1 MDIKGFSSAISQIAT
16 EKEIPQ
22 EKVVEIIEQAIAT
35 AYKKEYREK
44 GEVIKAKLDIKSGE
58 AKFWLVKM
66 VVDESTAIFAD
77 ENEETEEDEE
87 TVEGKV
93 RYNPKRHITL
103 EDAKKIKKGIKVE
116 EEIETELETKQEFGR
131 IAAQTAKQVI
141 LQKIKETERELV
153 FNEYKDRED
162 EVISGIVQRMEGKNV
177 LLDIGKVLGI
187 MHKEEQIPGEIYR
200 PGQRHKAYVLSV
212 EDSPKGP
219 SVVLSRAF
227 PKFVSKLFELEVPE
241 VAAETVE
248 IKSIA
253 REAGSRTKVA
263 VYSEEEGV
271 DPVGTAVGQRGSR
284 VGAII
289 SELGG
294 EKIDII
300 EYLEKPEDFIKNA
313 LSPAKISEVEI
324 KETRAIV
331 TVPEDQLSLAIGKE
345 GQNVRLAAKL
355 TGWRIDI
362 KAIGKDEI
370 EETAEANDADGENEK
385 EVEES
390 EE

>member
-1 MDIKGFSSAISQIAT
+1 MDIKGFTSAISQIAT
-16 EKEIPQ
+16 EKDIPQ

-44 GEVIKAKLDIKSGE
+44 GEVIRAKIDSKTGE
-58 AKFWLVKM
+58 AKFWLVKT
-66 VVDESTAIFAD
+66 VVDENTAIFD
-77 ENEETEEDEE
+77 EEEFDTEEDVEVE
-87 TVEGKV
+87 EGKV
-93 RYNPKRHITL
+93 RYNPKRHIKIEEAETL
-103 EDAKKIKKGIKVE
+103 KKGVKVG
-116 EEIETELETKQEFGR
+116 EEIETELETKQDFGR

-153 FNEYKDRED
+153 FGEYKSREN
-162 EVISGIVQRMEGKNV
+162 EVISGIVQRVEGRNV

-187 MHKEEQIPGEIYR
+187 MHKEEQIPGEMYR

-219 SVVLSRAF
+219 NIVLSRAF
-227 PKFVSKLFELEVPE
+227 PKFITKLFELEVPE
-241 VAAETVE
+241 IAAGTVE

-253 REAGSRTKVA
+253 REPGSRTKIA
-263 VYSEEEGV
+263 VYSEEDGV
-271 DPVGTAVGQRGSR
+271 DPVGTAVGQRGTR

-300 EYLEKPEDFIKNA
+300 EYLEKPEDFIRNA
-313 LSPAKISEVEI
+313 LAPAKISDVEI
-324 KETRAIV
+324 KEGRAIV

-355 TGWRIDI
+355 TGWRIDV
-362 KAIGKDEI
+362 KAIGKDKI
-370 EETAEANDADGENEK
+370 EETAEA
-385 EVEES
+385 EE
-390 EE
+390 E